1 MDRLTKRDENGGAD
15 LTGKFSAEKIYKF
28 LRDNL
33 SALDAVMFQNMLF
46 RLTRYEDTGVT
57 PQEIQDLKERKWIS
71 VEERLPHKNELD
83 DTEYDV
89 LIYDGANV
97 SNEIYCLTQENGFG
111 YWKPTRDYQTSPV
124 AEYEWIPITG
134 VTHWMPFIE
143 LPDE

>member
-1 MDRLTKRDENGGAD
+1 MDRLTKRDENGVAD
-15 LTGKFSAEKIYKF
+15 LTGNFDAEKIYNF

-33 SALDAVMFQNMLF
+33 SVLDALAFQGI
-46 RLTRYEDTGVT
+46 LTRLAKYEDTGAA
-57 PQEIQDLKERKWIS
+57 PEEFHDLKEREWIS
-71 VEERLPHKNELD
+71 VEKRLPHKNELD

-97 SNEIYCLTQENGFG
+97 ANVIYCLTQESGFG

-124 AEYEWIPITG
+124 VEYEWIPITG

-143 LPDE
+143 LSDE